1 VNNIQTLILGICL
14 GAAIAWLILFMLT
27 REKKREDQVPTTT
40 ALKTSPADAIAFLEV
55 LSVSGVV
62 VDRLNNVVASTEI
75 ANEMGLVEYGKLASD
90 ELNELAVRA
99 RTVGETL
106 TEEISFARNLR
117 TAKVELSVK
126 ATALDDAHI
135 ILVVEDKT
143 EAKRLDETRRDF
155 VENISHELKTPISSI
170 SLLSEALQVAIDN
183 PDQVKKFAKNLQRES
198 KRLGSLVKE
207 IIQLS
212 RIQGG
217 DLASSVE
224 PVDLS
229 LVIYEAVDLNQFQ
242 ADAKNIKV
250 TVAITEGLVVIG
262 DSELLTMAMKNLI
275 ENAIVYSNEDT
286 QVGIGVKDVDDFAE
300 ITVTDNGLGIPLDQQ
315 ERIFERFYRVDPSRS
330 RATGG
335 TGLGL
340 SIVKHAALNHGGDV
354 NVFSRVGL
362 GSTFTLRLP
371 LFTEST
377 NSSGED

>member
-1 VNNIQTLILGICL
+1 
-14 GAAIAWLILFMLT
+14 MLT
-27 REKKREDQVPTTT
+27 KEKKREDKVPNTV
-40 ALKTSPADAIAFLEV
+40 AIKTSPEDAVAFLEV
-55 LSVSGVV
+55 LAVAGVV
-62 VDRLNNVVASTEI
+62 LDRLNNVMANTEL
-75 ANEMGLVEYGKLASD
+75 ADEMGLVEYGRLASE
-90 ELNELAVRA
+90 ELTDFAARA
-99 RTVGETL
+99 RNSGETL

-117 TAKVELSVK
+117 TAKIELSVR
-126 ATALDDAHI
+126 ATALDDSHL
-135 ILVVEDKT
+135 ILVVEDRT
-143 EAKRLDETRRDF
+143 EAKRLEDTRRDF
-155 VENISHELKTPISSI
+155 IENISHELKTPISSI
-170 SLLSEALQVAIDN
+170 SLLSEAIQVAVDN
-183 PDQVKKFAKNLQRES
+183 PEQVKKFAKNLQRES

-217 DLASSVE
+217 DLAASVE

-229 LVIYEAVDLNQFQ
+229 TVISEATDLNQFQ
-242 ADAKNIKV
+242 ADSKNIKL
-250 TVAITEGLVVIG
+250 TVNVPEGLVVLG
-262 DSELLTMAMKNLI
+262 DAELLTMAMKNLI

-286 QVGIGVKDVDDFAE
+286 QVGIGIREVDNFAE

-340 SIVKHAALNHGGDV
+340 SIVKHAAINHGGDI

-371 LFTEST
+371 LLIETD
-377 NSSGED
+377 NSSGEEQK

>member
-1 VNNIQTLILGICL
+1 
-14 GAAIAWLILFMLT
+14 M
-27 REKKREDQVPTTT
+27 PTTV

-55 LSVSGVV
+55 LSVAGVV
-62 VDRLNNVVASTEI
+62 LDRLNKVVVNTEI
-75 ANEMGLVEYGKLASD
+75 ANEMGLVEYGHLTSD
-90 ELNELAVRA
+90 ELKDLAVRA
-99 RTVGETL
+99 RSAGETL

-126 ATALDDAHI
+126 ATALDDSHI
-135 ILVVEDKT
+135 ILVVEDRT
-143 EAKRLDETRRDF
+143 EAKRLDDTRRDF

-183 PDQVKKFAKNLQRES
+183 PEQVKKFAKNLQRES

-217 DLASSVE
+217 DLAATVAPVDVSSVI
-224 PVDLS
+224 S
-229 LVIYEAVDLNQFQ
+229 EAVDLNQFQ
-242 ADAKNIKV
+242 ADAKNIKLNV
-250 TVAITEGLVVIG
+250 NAPEGLVVLG

-286 QVGIGVKDVDDFAE
+286 QVGIGIKEVDNFAE

-330 RATGG
+330 RETGG

-371 LFTEST
+371 LYTIDE
-377 NSSGED
+377 NSSGEG